1 MPVSVVLA
9 DAQPVVLEGL
19 KSVLR
24 RAKNFRIVAQCAT
37 SEQAL
42 RAVRKHRP
50 NILVLDIHISSRNGL
65 DILRQMARAKLP
77 TRSVVFTTS
86 VNDNQT
92 LELIRLGASGLVLK
106 NAPPR
111 MLIHC
116 IRKVQAGEQ
125 SFERGS
131 SVTAL
136 EKLMRRERAAR
147 QRYENL
153 SHREMQIVRMVS
165 NGLRNKQIGKR
176 LSVTEGTV
184 QVHLHHIY
192 RKLNLPHRLA
202 LALYARDIG
211 LN

>member
-1 MPVSVVLA
+1 MAVSVVLA
-9 DAQPVVLEGL
+9 DGQPIVLEGL
-19 KSVLR
+19 KIVLR
-24 RAKNFRIVAQCAT
+24 REKNFRILAQCTT
-37 SEQAL
+37 SDQTL

-50 NILVLDIHISSRNGL
+50 DILVLDIHMPSKNGFNV
-65 DILRQMARAKLP
+65 LRWMIKAKLP
-77 TRSVVFTTS
+77 TRSVVFTAAL
-86 VNDNQT
+86 NDHQT

-106 NAPPR
+106 NVQPR

-116 IRKVQAGEQ
+116 IRKVQAGKK

-131 SVTAL
+131 SATVL
-136 EKLMRRERAAR
+136 EKLLRRERAAR

-153 SHREMQIVRMVS
+153 SHREMQIVRMVA

-202 LALYARDIG
+202 LALYARDIA
-211 LN
+211 LQ